1 MPGTLVGYIGK
12 HLLYIRTEI
21 APNHPDFR
29 NRSIDDYPTWYTSFR
44 AEFENACNRFQLN
57 HNGDEIFSGHD
68 THALYRSNDNG
79 KAGNFPHAKC
89 DLKRVMISLYKH
101 ATRQNQKMEQAAW
114 ICDTADAVGRPGECK
129 FGNFS
134 EWYFD
139 WLLNCPNTP
148 WSESKT
154 LKKYGMCRICDD
166 FFGFDWF
173 RDMGAFFMC
182 QDGLARDEDQVRKG
196 QMNAV
201 FPNLQVGSNNN
212 VTKKLTNAIRSS
224 LDGVPN
230 DTRQKYSA
238 KSIRKGMITEIAMA
252 SFITLF
258 MVVAR
263 TGHATGAVVDAY
275 LDAMNPL
282 RSLPAANALHG
293 NALNMNPVMPN
304 IDAVGKGN
312 RQQVEKLMDALF
324 LIGVPDFQR
333 GQKLNIILETCFA
346 SMIRHLPEIVRL
358 CGGHCLFASTLF
370 NAAEKIGLTD
380 ARFPGQDPKSVL
392 LEWSKMVGD
401 DYKVKFDLKN
411 VEAMGPTTQD
421 SGAMYKMLSHVAGD
435 VKELKNEKKEQELQ
449 VANLKAM
456 VAYQNQEI
464 SSLKEE
470 LKKERARTKSLLNQF
485 YKKFQQKR

>member
-1 MPGTLVGYIGK
+1 M
-12 HLLYIRTEI
+12 
-21 APNHPDFR
+21 DM
-29 NRSIDDYPTWYTSFR
+29 
-44 AEFENACNRFQLN
+44 C
-57 HNGDEIFSGHD
+57 
-68 THALYRSNDNG
+68 
-79 KAGNFPHAKC
+79 
-89 DLKRVMISLYKH
+89 
-101 ATRQNQKMEQAAW
+101 
-114 ICDTADAVGRPGECK
+114 GRPGECK

-148 WSESKT
+148 WSESSKT

-173 RDMGAFFMC
+173 CNMGAFFMC

-201 FPNLQVGSNNN
+201 FPSLQVGSNNN

-312 RQQVEKLMDALF
+312 RQQVE
-324 LIGVPDFQR
+324 
-333 GQKLNIILETCFA
+333 
-346 SMIRHLPEIVRL
+346 
-358 CGGHCLFASTLF
+358 
-370 NAAEKIGLTD
+370 
-380 ARFPGQDPKSVL
+380 
-392 LEWSKMVGD
+392 
-401 DYKVKFDLKN
+401 
-411 VEAMGPTTQD
+411 
-421 SGAMYKMLSHVAGD
+421 
-435 VKELKNEKKEQELQ
+435 
-449 VANLKAM
+449 
-456 VAYQNQEI
+456 
-464 SSLKEE
+464 SLKM
-470 LKKERARTKSLLNQF
+470 
-485 YKKFQQKR
+485 QKVWT

>member
-1 MPGTLVGYIGK
+1 
-12 HLLYIRTEI
+12 
-21 APNHPDFR
+21 
-29 NRSIDDYPTWYTSFR
+29 
-44 AEFENACNRFQLN
+44 
-57 HNGDEIFSGHD
+57 
-68 THALYRSNDNG
+68 
-79 KAGNFPHAKC
+79 
-89 DLKRVMISLYKH
+89 
-101 ATRQNQKMEQAAW
+101 
-114 ICDTADAVGRPGECK
+114 
-129 FGNFS
+129 
-134 EWYFD
+134 
-139 WLLNCPNTP
+139 
-148 WSESKT
+148 
-154 LKKYGMCRICDD
+154 
-166 FFGFDWF
+166 
-173 RDMGAFFMC
+173 
-182 QDGLARDEDQVRKG
+182 
-196 QMNAV
+196 MNAV
-201 FPNLQVGSNNN
+201 FPSLQVGSNNN

-252 SFITLF
+252 SFITFF

-333 GQKLNIILETCFA
+333 GQKLNSILETCFA

-358 CGGHCLFASTLF
+358 GGGHCLFASTLF
-370 NAAEKIGLTD
+370 NAAEKIALTD

-401 DYKVKFDLKN
+401 DYKEKFDLKN

-435 VKELKNEKKEQELQ
+435 VKELKDEKKDQELQ
-449 VANLKAM
+449 LANQKANSIG
-456 VAYQNQEI
+456 QSETPQPWNQ
-464 SSLKEE
+464 
-470 LKKERARTKSLLNQF
+470 
-485 YKKFQQKR
+485 